1 MDSGSMNKPQAG
13 GPPEDGDAPAC
24 ESRPPMRLGDLQKTI
39 TMAQIAKAAGVSQ
52 GAISSLLNDRDYG
65 IRVSEKTRERVFKVC
80 REMGYLPNDLR
91 AVVRMYPELGE
102 FALLVSS
109 KYAGGLAHPFVA
121 RIAAAALNAVPE
133 SLRSITIGYYDESLD
148 YAAAPEHLP
157 HPVATG
163 TVSKFIF
170 IGPPN
175 ASLIQ
180 TVTKRGH
187 AVVALGQDVA
197 LPGVHSIAFDFPNAS
212 QLAIEHLH
220 KLGHKRLA
228 VISGPFGSADV
239 AIHELNR
246 GVRIACEKLG
256 IVVEPH
262 NILYGDLT
270 PAAGVAA
277 LDTILARKP
286 EATAIFCFSD
296 CAAAGVLARACECG
310 RKIPE
315 QLSLIACGDDPTAS
329 VLFPALTTIRLPVEE
344 MAARGVTQLESLTR
358 GHGLDDPQK
367 TLLPVHLIERGT
379 CAPFKGA

>member
-1 MDSGSMNKPQAG
+1 MK
-13 GPPEDGDAPAC
+13 
-24 ESRPPMRLGDLQKTI
+24 LGDLQKTI

-121 RIAAAALNAVPE
+121 RIAAAALAAVPE
-133 SLRSITIGYYDESLD
+133 TLRSITVGFYEETLD
-148 YAAAPEHLP
+148 YTAEPAHLP

-187 AVVALGQDVA
+187 AVVALGHDVA
-197 LPGVHSIAFDFPNAS
+197 LPGVHSIAFDLPCAS
-212 QLAIEHLH
+212 QLALEHLH
-220 KLGHKRLA
+220 RLGHRRIA
-228 VISGPFGSADV
+228 IVSGPFGSPDI
-239 AIHELNR
+239 AIHELNH
-246 GVRIACEKLG
+246 GIGIACGKLG
-256 IVVEPH
+256 LTVEPH
-262 NILYGDLT
+262 NILYGDLG
-270 PAAGVAA
+270 PAAGAAA
-277 LDTILARKP
+277 LDTLLARKP
-286 EATAIFCFSD
+286 EATAIFCLSD
-296 CAAAGVLARACECG
+296 CAAAGLLARAHAIG
-310 RKIPE
+310 RKIPDT
-315 QLSLIACGDDPTAS
+315 LSLLACGDDPIAAQIS
-329 VLFPALTTIRLPVEE
+329 PALTTIRLPVEE
-344 MAARGVTQLESLTR
+344 MATRGVHLLENLTR
-358 GHGLDDPQK
+358 GRGLDDPQK
-367 TLLPVHLIERGT
+367 TVLPVHLIERTT
-379 CAPFKGA
+379 CAPCKSA